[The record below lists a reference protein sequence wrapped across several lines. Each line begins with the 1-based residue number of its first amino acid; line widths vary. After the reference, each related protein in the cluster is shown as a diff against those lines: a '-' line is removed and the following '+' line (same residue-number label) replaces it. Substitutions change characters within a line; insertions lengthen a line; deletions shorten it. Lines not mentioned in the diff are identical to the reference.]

1 MTPID
6 KIKQHF
12 KSMMYTLE
20 PVEILV
26 LKGLITGDG
35 DIGGRMASSHP
46 DARPPVDKKQMEFL
60 EEIAEKHREFDT
72 PLDKIEEIH
81 SWESHAKNNYE

>member
-6 KIKQHF
+6 KIKKHF
-12 KSMMYTLE
+12 KSMMFVLE
-20 PVEILV
+20 PTEILV

-46 DARPPVDKKQMEFL
+46 DARPPVDKKQMKFL
-60 EEIAEKHREFDT
+60 ELIAEKHREFGT
-72 PLDKIEEIH
+72 PLDKLEEIH
-81 SWESHAKNNYE
+81 SWQNFNDHL

>member
-1 MTPID
+1 MKSID
-6 KIKQHF
+6 EIKKHF
-12 KSMMYTLE
+12 KSVIFTLE
-20 PVEILV
+20 PIEVLV

-46 DARPPVDKKQMEFL
+46 DARPPVDKKKMEFL
-60 EEIAEKHREFDT
+60 QHIAEQHREFET

-81 SWESHAKNNYE
+81 SWESHFEMNK